1 MQGGTIYCTI
11 KSLYCLVKLTLDL
24 IRKRYE
30 QLHCSIMGKEV
41 VKHLSVLAKSVYG
54 KCNYTHKKVSK

>member
-1 MQGGTIYCTI
+1 
-11 KSLYCLVKLTLDL
+11 
-24 IRKRYE
+24 
-30 QLHCSIMGKEV
+30 MGKEV